1 MTNYKYLTCNHTSR
15 LLKSTKTIAQNN
27 PKNITTT
34 KTQLSTTSKM
44 IRDCERFEIIEALG
58 RGKYSDVYK
67 GVDGLTKK
75 FVVIKILK
83 PVRKVKISREICILQ
98 ALRNGTNIVNLIDVC
113 LDKSSNTPSL
123 VFEYIS
129 PTILKNILTHL
140 NLDEI
145 KHYILEILK
154 GMDYCHSRG
163 IMHRDIKP
171 MNIIIDEETKELKLI
186 DWGLSEYYL
195 PNKEFNTRV
204 SSRPYKSPEL
214 LIGYNYYDFSMD
226 IWSLGCIL
234 GSMIFKKDYLF
245 LGKDNS
251 EQMLKIVN
259 VLGSNG
265 FFEYL
270 KKIDLKLSSS
280 DTTYYK
286 G

>member
-1 MTNYKYLTCNHTSR
+1 
-15 LLKSTKTIAQNN
+15 
-27 PKNITTT
+27 
-34 KTQLSTTSKM
+34 M